1 MASSASQRSSG
12 NSATGATCFTRR
24 TIDTAVDTWSAAI
37 SGMADYWTGA
47 IAEHRTPADVALDSL
62 RWWQLMADRRP
73 PRWASRQRIVRRS
86 PLTRL
91 RDFTPTGP
99 ADDIV
104 TSPAV

>member
-1 MASSASQRSSG
+1 VQGSADVRVAPVCGVSPV
-12 NSATGATCFTRR
+12 TRR

-37 SGMADYWTGA
+37 SGMADYWSAA
-47 IAEHRTPADVALDSL
+47 IAERRTPADVALDGL

-91 RDFTPTGP
+91 RDFRPKGP
-99 ADDIV
+99 SDDIV
-104 TSPAV
+104 TSSAV